1 MKLWDKG
8 YALDAAI
15 EKFTIGKDRELDL
28 LLAPYDIL
36 GTMAHVKMLASVGLL
51 SEADRDQVLPELKKL
66 YAKAS
71 DGSFVIEE
79 GIEDVHSQVELELT
93 RVLGDVGKKVHTGR
107 SRNDQVLLDVKLF
120 TRAAIEKT
128 VGKVQTLFA
137 HLQARSEK
145 LKDVLMPGYTHLQVA
160 MPSSFGLWLGA
171 YAERL
176 TDDLTLLHAAWE
188 QADRN
193 PLGAAAGYGS
203 SAPLDRML
211 TTQLLGFFEPD
222 YNAVSAMM
230 GRGKLEWTVTVA
242 YAGLAQ
248 TLGRFAA
255 DGCLFMSQ
263 NFGFIHLPDNLTT
276 GSSIM
281 PHKKNPDV
289 FELVR
294 AHCNRMQGIPAALQ
308 AILGNLPS
316 GYFRDFQLTKEVYLP
331 LFDEMDQVLDI
342 LDYAVCH
349 LSVEKDLMSKPLY
362 ATAFTVET
370 VNRLVAAG
378 VPFREAYRQVGEAVQ
393 NGTFQ
398 PDPSL
403 LGEDGKV
410 TPASLGHCHIGSV
423 GNLCNEAVATRMAA
437 IVGRFPFARVQA
449 ALSALLQ

>member
-120 TRAAIEKT
+120 TRAALEKT
-128 VGKVQTLFA
+128 VGKVQALFA
-137 HLQARSEK
+137 HLQARSEE

-176 TDDLTLLHAAWE
+176 TDDLTLLYAAWE

-211 TTQLLGFFEPD
+211 TTQLLGFSEPD

-230 GRGKLEWTVTVA
+230 GRGKLEWTVSVA

-316 GYFRDFQLTKEVYLP
+316 GYFRDFQLTQEVYLP
-331 LFDEMDQVLDI
+331 LFEEMDQVLDI

-349 LSVEKDLMSKPLY
+349 L
-362 ATAFTVET
+362 TV
-370 VNRLVAAG
+370 
-378 VPFREAYRQVGEAVQ
+378 
-393 NGTFQ
+393 
-398 PDPSL
+398 
-403 LGEDGKV
+403 
-410 TPASLGHCHIGSV
+410 
-423 GNLCNEAVATRMAA
+423 
-437 IVGRFPFARVQA
+437 
-449 ALSALLQ
+449 